1 MKDDHKDSLMT
12 TIKAFF
18 CMLHTSWF
26 IDTLLEVDFK
36 KSLKSNQQLR
46 EASSEQQNKHK
57 AEEKNLIK
65 FRAILLRKKLMTSLL
80 WIFLGIFIAIVVA
93 MFGWGKSISFQ
104 QWLGILSICIFS
116 FATLARLGW
125 EGQSIKGYTVIEQ
138 LDKRI
143 FWFLYL
149 SGTILGCLA
158 LIW

>member
-1 MKDDHKDSLMT
+1 MKDDYKDSLIT
-12 TIKAFF
+12 TVKAFF

-26 IDTLLEVDFK
+26 INALVEVDFQ
-36 KSLKSNQQLR
+36 KSLKSNQQLK
-46 EASSEQQNKHK
+46 EASFEQQNKHK
-57 AEEKNLIK
+57 AKGKNLIK
-65 FRAILLRKKLMTSLL
+65 FRARLLRKKLMTSIL
-80 WIFLGIFIAIVVA
+80 WIFLGIFIAIVMA
-93 MFGWGKSISFQ
+93 MFGWDKSVSFQ

-125 EGQSIKGYTVIEQ
+125 EGQSYAGYTVIEQ